1 MQYGYSRACSACRSH
16 CLSSVVLVK
25 IVKASN
31 REQLELVEESGGD
44 GDGDGGDGGGGD
56 GGGGGGGGGDG
67 GGGDGDRDGIGRL
80 GHCRPQAESIHRKR
94 KWSARRDGGG
104 EELPRDSAEVM
115 HGEVREDV
123 EVRGVGDPR
132 PWP

>member
-44 GDGDGGDGGGGD
+44 GDGDGGDDGGGD
-56 GGGGGGGGGDG
+56 G
-67 GGGDGDRDGIGRL
+67 GDRDGIGRL